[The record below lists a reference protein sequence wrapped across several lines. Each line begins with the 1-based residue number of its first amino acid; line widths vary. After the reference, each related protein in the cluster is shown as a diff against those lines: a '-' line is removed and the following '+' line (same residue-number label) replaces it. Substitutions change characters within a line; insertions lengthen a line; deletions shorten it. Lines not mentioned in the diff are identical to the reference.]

1 MTEVDD
7 APQRSP
13 VERQV
18 GIGLITLMVLSAL
31 IVVYGVVYLVSSWNG
46 DEDRTRFDSLR
57 IAVVFLML
65 PGVVVFF
72 TARSARR
79 RLKAQ
84 VVSARLYS
92 ILSGAFGML
101 AGIPLLT
108 VIFGLLT
115 FVAGLF
121 TLVAALLLKKPVP
134 QEAAAS

>member
-1 MTEVDD
+1 MDE

-18 GIGLITLMVLSAL
+18 GIGLVTLLVLSAL
-31 IVVYGVVYLVSSWNG
+31 IVVYGVVYLVTSWNG

-57 IAVVFLML
+57 IGVVFLIL
-65 PGVVVFF
+65 PGSVVFF

-101 AGIPLLT
+101 AGVPLIT
-108 VIFGLLT
+108 VIFGPLT
-115 FVAGLF
+115 LVAGLF

-134 QEAAAS
+134 HEADA

>member
-1 MTEVDD
+1 MSTVDE

-92 ILSGAFGML
+92 ILSGVFGML

-134 QEAAAS
+134 QEAAS

>member
-92 ILSGAFGML
+92 ILSGVFGML

-134 QEAAAS
+134 QEAAS